1 MGAGL
6 SPEKIYSRTRTLLRG
21 IQRELVAAGV
31 PCHYAKRALH
41 YGIGVPLEKADLSK
55 LPDRDFTISYGHGNM
70 SNGESVLSAYIRVE
84 YDGTVEHFREL
95 DFEAGMAR
103 VQVLFGKEA

>member
-6 SPEKIYSRTRTLLRG
+6 RPSQIYSRTRTRLNG
-21 IQRELVAAGV
+21 IARELRAAGV
-31 PCHYAKRALH
+31 PCRYEKRALH
-41 YGIGVPLEKADLSK
+41 YGVAVPLEKADLSK

-70 SNGESVLSAYIRVE
+70 SNGESVMWAYIRVE
-84 YDGTVEHFREL
+84 YDGTVEHFRGL

-103 VQVLFGKEA
+103 VRVLFGKEA